1 MNRLRAILQ
10 RDEPEA
16 EWTSGTLSVGTVV
29 LHTLEPGL
37 NDVAHPRID
46 PGFYLMEPH
55 GWGPELV
62 HQKRVWAFVG
72 ADVSHFPMPGVRRA
86 AVLIHPGNTD
96 NQTLGCVLVGL
107 ARRQGMVVDSQQAV
121 NLLRSVVGQ
130 NEWFVTVKEPV
141 K

>member
-1 MNRLRAILQ
+1 MNRLRAVLQ

-16 EWTSGTLSVGTVV
+16 EWTSGTLAVGTIV

-37 NDVAHPRID
+37 MDVAHPRID

-62 HQKRVWAFVG
+62 HQKRCWAFVG
-72 ADVSHFPMPGVRRA
+72 ADVSHYPLPGIRRS

-96 NQTLGCVLVGL
+96 DQTLGCVLVGL
-107 ARRQGMVVDSQQAV
+107 ARRHGMVVDSGQAV
-121 NLLRSVVGQ
+121 NLLRSIVGQ
-130 NEWFVTVKEPV
+130 NEWLVTIKEPV